1 MATGERSLAEKRLLE
16 NLQNDLRLLSNEAK
30 KKHPPLKEAAESGII
45 KVRNAAAKHHDLRLA
60 LLSESPEILEPF
72 FLGCDTRNPKIVQI
86 CLSAIQKLITFEAV
100 SLTAA
105 VNIITCLWNLM
116 ESGIEE
122 LKLLQTVTLLLTAN
136 TVVQGD
142 ALAKAIVL
150 CFRLHFTKNSTTN
163 NTASATVRQL
173 VSAVFERVQAEDA
186 AMADAV
192 KTEEVNLEELKTGS
206 RCPPN
211 FKLCL
216 CSLLRH
222 QDLVQMVNADQPLWL
237 VGLTEMTRTLGLE
250 LVESILASFPEA
262 FLRHPEPPDRPF
274 FPISMRLVRVVSVL
288 IHRFYGTLVTE
299 CEIFSLAGCQP
310 ELLKSFVESYDMKDH
325 STKIFQDMVNAL
337 GAPPQAAFLYRG
349 VWMPLLPQVAT
360 PGVCKAT
367 YMEMLDRVEPPVVVE
382 GYGVSLGYVCLLDV
396 VQSIATVVN
405 QSKGAASNDSAANLR
420 LHRPAG
426 VLLLVW
432 AAGSSLASSRRQ
444 HGRGGHGG
452 DLEDDASVRQ
462 PLRPASV
469 VDARDAFITAMCKGS
484 LPPHYTL
491 TVLNSTFPKAS
502 ASPHPRGDGS
512 SERPGSTGQGG
523 PSPVPLPQ
531 QGPNLGPFLGGPGCD
546 PHDAP
551 RQQVVAVGTP
561 LPTPSLGGH
570 QGPVMLTAKNLQCMR
585 AILGLAQAHG
595 AVLGS
600 AWHLVLTTLQ
610 HLVWILGLK
619 PSTGGSLKAAPK
631 NGSDGTAAGGG
642 TNSSSV
648 ITTAV
653 MADLPVLSAMLSR
666 LFESSQY
673 LDDLAYNNR
682 EPSLF
687 AVAKLLETGLVNLGR
702 VEALWR
708 PVTQHLLEVCAHP
721 HTRMREWGAEALTYL
736 VKAALNHSPSG
747 GGGGGE
753 ATTASSVAT
762 ATANTTASAS
772 DSAAVPVHSATSS
785 RRSLQ
790 VLLLAPLVE
799 MASAHPDIR
808 QKQLDCTLSLLHSN
822 GETLTHGWPQVLTII
837 GAISES
843 HGEALI
849 RSAFQCLQLVVADFL
864 PVMPR
869 ACLQLCVDTAARF
882 GSQNQELN
890 VSLTAVG
897 LLWHMADY
905 LYQNAEKLKQ
915 EEGDWDTLW
924 MCLFQRLG
932 ELCVDPRSAVRKSAG
947 QTLFSTINAHGSVL
961 RQETWQAVLW
971 QVLFPLL
978 DRVRTLSGSASTEK
992 VNDMGGKHSDPPLT
1006 QHCSET
1012 VGRDTGVDT
1021 VRALQEFHRELG
1033 PEQEQRSVAVGA
1045 KELPGD
1051 TAFESSHWREL
1062 GMVAPSWGVPLTH
1075 REKAALWCAAWKV
1088 WYNIG
1093 IESTRP
1099 PPDVAVDDARFS
1111 NSLSLLYIPSQA
1123 FLTALVQIFPHL
1135 FQHIKNR
1142 FTVSDFQKFATV
1154 VQNAVAAPVHG
1165 DASPFILPTLAEV
1178 VLTTLQESILSAM
1191 DTLHK
1196 EALAGADN
1204 LQAMV
1209 PSIFGQL
1216 LSFACYAC
1224 QAPAYGKLQL
1234 RSGGVAPQAPR
1245 LGDAQLCAI
1254 WGARHGDG
1262 RVTLRTDGTATSRH
1276 AGRHPPRHRQGQS
1289 RPSTFS

>member
-1 MATGERSLAEKRLLE
+1 
-16 NLQNDLRLLSNEAK
+16 
-30 KKHPPLKEAAESGII
+30 
-45 KVRNAAAKHHDLRLA
+45 
-60 LLSESPEILEPF
+60 
-72 FLGCDTRNPKIVQI
+72 
-86 CLSAIQKLITFEAV
+86 
-100 SLTAA
+100 
-105 VNIITCLWNLM
+105 
-116 ESGIEE
+116 
-122 LKLLQTVTLLLTAN
+122 
-136 TVVQGD
+136 
-142 ALAKAIVL
+142 
-150 CFRLHFTKNSTTN
+150 
-163 NTASATVRQL
+163 
-173 VSAVFERVQAEDA
+173 
-186 AMADAV
+186 
-192 KTEEVNLEELKTGS
+192 
-206 RCPPN
+206 
-211 FKLCL
+211 
-216 CSLLRH
+216 
-222 QDLVQMVNADQPLWL
+222 
-237 VGLTEMTRTLGLE
+237 
-250 LVESILASFPEA
+250 
-262 FLRHPEPPDRPF
+262 
-274 FPISMRLVRVVSVL
+274 
-288 IHRFYGTLVTE
+288 
-299 CEIFSLAGCQP
+299 
-310 ELLKSFVESYDMKDH
+310 
-325 STKIFQDMVNAL
+325 
-337 GAPPQAAFLYRG
+337 
-349 VWMPLLPQVAT
+349 
-360 PGVCKAT
+360 
-367 YMEMLDRVEPPVVVE
+367 
-382 GYGVSLGYVCLLDV
+382 
-396 VQSIATVVN
+396 
-405 QSKGAASNDSAANLR
+405 
-420 LHRPAG
+420 
-426 VLLLVW
+426 
-432 AAGSSLASSRRQ
+432 
-444 HGRGGHGG
+444 
-452 DLEDDASVRQ
+452 
-462 PLRPASV
+462 
-469 VDARDAFITAMCKGS
+469 
-484 LPPHYTL
+484 
-491 TVLNSTFPKAS
+491 
-502 ASPHPRGDGS
+502 
-512 SERPGSTGQGG
+512 
-523 PSPVPLPQ
+523 
-531 QGPNLGPFLGGPGCD
+531 
-546 PHDAP
+546 
-551 RQQVVAVGTP
+551 
-561 LPTPSLGGH
+561 
-570 QGPVMLTAKNLQCMR
+570 MLTAKNLQCMR

-673 LDDLAYNNR
+673 LDDVALHHLIDALCKLSTESMELAYNNR

-747 GGGGGE
+747 GGGAGE
-753 ATTASSVAT
+753 ATTASSIVT
-762 ATANTTASAS
+762 ATTTAVSSSAS
-772 DSAAVPVHSATSS
+772 DNAAVPVHAATAS

-915 EEGDWDTLW
+915 EEGDWDALW

-971 QVLFPLL
+971 QSTSAHIVLLSCRCCSPLL

-992 VNDMGGKHSDPPLT
+992 VNDMGGNILIHHSRNTAQKQWAETQVLT
-1006 QHCSET
+1006 LS
-1012 VGRDTGVDT
+1012 GVARVFHVKREVLHTLGDFP
-1021 VRALQEFHRELG
+1021 RAWALLLEFIENSALSKNNEVSLSALKSFQEILHLSRPYRRSRE
-1033 PEQEQRSVAVGA
+1033 R
-1045 KELPGD
+1045 
-1051 TAFESSHWREL
+1051 WR
-1062 GMVAPSWGVPLTH
+1062 PSWGDLLTH
-1075 REKAALWCAAWKV
+1075 REKRPSGVLPGRFGTTLALRAP
-1088 WYNIG
+1088 G
-1093 IESTRP
+1093 L

-1142 FTVSDFQKFATV
+1142 FTVSDFQKFAAV

-1178 VLTTLQESILSAM
+1178 VLTTLQESILNAM

-1196 EALAGADN
+1196 EALAGPDN

-1224 QAPAYGKLQL
+1224 QAPAYGKLQM
-1234 RSGGVAPQAPR
+1234 RSGGVAPKH
-1245 LGDAQLCAI
+1245 LD
-1254 WGARHGDG
+1254 W
-1262 RVTLRTDGTATSRH
+1262 VTLSFVPFGERAMEMAVSLYVQTAQRPVVVQADILH
-1276 AGRHPPRHRQGQS
+1276 AIVQGQS
-1289 RPSTFS
+1289 RSSNTS